1 MTLLQS
7 SPYKKVLSLYSPLE
21 LVIAD
26 APSVRNAFKFGFSD
40 CKVEI
45 GIKLSWIFLESVE
58 LVCEKLKRSV
68 QSIFAMCACV
78 FSWSDYLINVM
89 RFGI

>member
-45 GIKLSWIFLESVE
+45 RNQV
-58 LVCEKLKRSV
+58 V
-68 QSIFAMCACV
+68 MDV
-78 FSWSDYLINVM
+78 FKVS
-89 RFGI
+89 